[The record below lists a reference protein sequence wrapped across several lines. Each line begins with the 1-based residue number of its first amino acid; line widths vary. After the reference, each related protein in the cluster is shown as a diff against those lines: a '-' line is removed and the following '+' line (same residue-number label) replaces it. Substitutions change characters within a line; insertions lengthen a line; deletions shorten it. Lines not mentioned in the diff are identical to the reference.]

1 MGASVYGGTVNQGGA
16 LEVRVTAPAADSAVA
31 RLVRLVEEAQAA
43 RSDVERAVE
52 TFARHYTP
60 TVGR

>member
-31 RLVRLVEEAQAA
+31 RLVRLVEEAQAGA
-43 RSDVERAVE
+43 
-52 TFARHYTP
+52 YTRP
-60 TVGR
+60 LFSST